1 MLRAKHFGSRVFFSV
16 WRLVRPTQDGERGER
31 LTNTLSGAKDGGHHH
46 QERALVLTSLCR
58 TKLSIKVPH
67 PNEIQNPDRAR
78 FDIYEGTFEG
88 RYSLHAKVTFTYV
101 HYEGTYIPCRI
112 FGFFNG

>member
-46 QERALVLTSLCR
+46 QERALALTSLRRQILRYLLEGIYIC
-58 TKLSIKVPH
+58 T
-67 PNEIQNPDRAR
+67 NEGLILLLYDMI
-78 FDIYEGTFEG
+78 FYLFYE
-88 RYSLHAKVTFTYV
+88 
-101 HYEGTYIPCRI
+101 
-112 FGFFNG
+112 